1 MRYTDSVGVEHCVSA
16 KPNYGGNASTAYP
29 LPDTVKAVIPLP
41 HGLGHYEIEDA
52 SEPANVNTSRTFEW
66 FLKNHIG
73 STMLVY
79 ASGYG
84 TPGTVKAAYDY
95 RAFGEQIEKVVQT
108 VAGKVIGGKLQENL
122 KEARMMRGIDRLS
135 ERDIIEFPES
145 PLDNTNVK

>member
-16 KPNYGGNASTAYP
+16 NPDYGGNASTACP
-29 LPDTVKAVIPLP
+29 LPDTVKTVIPLP
-41 HGLGHYEIEDA
+41 HGLGRYEIEDA

-84 TPGTVKAAYDY
+84 TSGTVKAAYDY
-95 RAFGEQIEKVVQT
+95 RAFGEQIEMNPPSS
-108 VAGKVIGGKLQENL
+108 GKVTENFTGKEKDDEIELNYFG
-122 KEARMMRGIDRLS
+122 ARY
-135 ERDIIEFPES
+135 
-145 PLDNTNVK
+145 LDPMLGM